1 MVKKTLEMGFLDGVN
16 KNFKISVG
24 DPKEDLSRLNI
35 EDAMDTIIEKNIFQ
49 SNDTDLLAKNEARI
63 IETTIEVIEF

>member
-1 MVKKTLEMGFLDGVN
+1 MVKKTLEMGFLDGTN
-16 KNFKISVG
+16 KKFKVSIG

-63 IETTIEVIEF
+63 IETTVEVIEF

>member
-1 MVKKTLEMGFLDGVN
+1 MIKKTLEMGFLDGIN
-16 KNFKISVG
+16 KKFKVSIG

-63 IETTIEVIEF
+63 IETTIEDIEF